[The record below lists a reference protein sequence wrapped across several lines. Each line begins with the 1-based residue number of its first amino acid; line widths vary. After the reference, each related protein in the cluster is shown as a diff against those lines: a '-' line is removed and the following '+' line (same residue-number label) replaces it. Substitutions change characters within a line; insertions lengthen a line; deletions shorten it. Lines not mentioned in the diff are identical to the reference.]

1 MLPDQNQPRHYLAR
15 FLFLCFLT
23 AITIWITTHGLTH
36 WILYSPNSL
45 TTYLHANRESR
56 TQLHLSFII
65 TQIEATVNRRHNLAE
80 IRLTLQH
87 PSLREIEI
95 ELPLVNSAEIELALS
110 KKLKLS
116 RRIIRPLMRYRF
128 EN

>member
-1 MLPDQNQPRHYLAR
+1 MLPAQNQPRYYLVR

-23 AITIWITTHGLTH
+23 ALIIWIATHGLTH

-45 TTYLHANRESR
+45 TTYLHTNRESR
-56 TQLHLSFII
+56 TQLQLSFII
-65 TQIEATVNRRHNLAE
+65 TQIEATVNRRHNLTE

-95 ELPLVNSAEIELALS
+95 ELPLANSDEIELALS
-110 KKLKLS
+110 KKMELS
-116 RRIIRPLMRYRF
+116 RRIIQPLIRYRF